1 MMNLMMNHTKKTKK
15 MLKFVLK
22 RKITDA
28 KFRFLKRKAKRS
40 EEVITDNPV
49 WGKTIS
55 FQPIQK
61 KSIPDVNKLRV
72 IQSRPRQYRFDRN
85 KPVGKKYLPALYEY
99 KSINVWQAERMAEE
113 FRKKKQFGKLKRL
126 YKIQPEIDPVN
137 IRKKEH
143 EEKVRKWKEK
153 LHKNHVQQCQSLK

>member
-1 MMNLMMNHTKKTKK
+1 MKNLMTKTKMTK

-55 FQPIQK
+55 FRPIQPK
-61 KSIPDVNKLRV
+61 AIPDVNKFTIR
-72 IQSRPRQYRFDRN
+72 RPRNFSFQKN
-85 KPVGKKYLPALYEY
+85 KPVGRKYPPALYEQ
-99 KSINVWQAERMAEE
+99 KFINVWQAERMAKE
-113 FRKKKQFGKLKRL
+113 FKKNKEFGKLKRL
-126 YKIQPEIDPVN
+126 YKIQPEIDPKN
-137 IRKKEH
+137 IAKKEH
-143 EEKVRKWKEK
+143 EERVKKWKEK
-153 LHKNHVQQCQSLK
+153 LYKNHVQQCQSSR